1 MLEIEKLYKNAGV
14 ERVIPDVCS
23 NYEGDCIGCKA
34 YIKGHKPYCTEAEY
48 PPFTPEKQ
56 LSLIKW
62 LINFDYTHLSKLYG
76 ADMNFS
82 VVLAATINYLW
93 KCLSKSEQ
101 EQIADILKG

>member
-1 MLEIEKLYKNAGV
+1 MSEIEKM
-14 ERVIPDVCS
+14 
-23 NYEGDCIGCKA
+23 YEKVGIKFIIGICCRAKTGDGCKSRCSVCD
-34 YIKGHKPYCTEAEY
+34 YNTKPKEY

-56 LSLIKW
+56 LELIKW

-76 ADMNFS
+76 ADINFS

-101 EQIADILKG
+101 EQIRSILNG